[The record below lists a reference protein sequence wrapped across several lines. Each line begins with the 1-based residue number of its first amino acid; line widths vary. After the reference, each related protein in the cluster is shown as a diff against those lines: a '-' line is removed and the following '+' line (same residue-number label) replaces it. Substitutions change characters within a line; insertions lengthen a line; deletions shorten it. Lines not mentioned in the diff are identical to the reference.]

1 MVISTSF
8 PFAVDIGNG
17 HSKYATGKQ
26 LGSVPSYI
34 RVLSE
39 DQEVYQDPDS
49 RIVRYENGPN
59 QHLLNKTWV
68 IGKLA
73 QALSGNGLYTLEKHE
88 LAAQMVLGLI
98 PIPPDIEDI
107 RITKLVYSLPD
118 DLNDKDV
125 KAVQQALLGKHWISI
140 DGRPVVVHIE
150 KVKVVFEGLGA
161 YIWAKHNNLL
171 KLTDG
176 YKTGVLDVGNK
187 TVILTP
193 FTGISHISERDK
205 RAVDN
210 IGVISLAESISRDK
224 IFRSPGVQ
232 SRVNVDL
239 ILRGISEGT
248 YMYGTG
254 SNGISFKDVFPRYQ
268 EEWINNIRIFMRHIW
283 GSMSS
288 EIGEILAVGGG
299 SHLLAPLQ
307 ARIGADRFIIC
318 EDPTYANVKGM
329 LLLGD

>member
-1 MVISTSF
+1 MSISTSF
-8 PFAVDIGNG
+8 PLAVDIGNG
-17 HSKYATGKQ
+17 YLKFATGKL
-26 LGSVPSYI
+26 LGSIPSYI
-34 RVLSE
+34 RMVNE
-39 DQEVYQDPDS
+39 DQELYKDPNS
-49 RIVRYENGPN
+49 RIVKYQNGPN
-59 QHLLNKTWV
+59 QHLLNRTWV

-73 QALSGNGLYTLEKHE
+73 QALSGNGLYTLEKQQ
-88 LAAQMVLGLI
+88 LAAQMVMGLI
-98 PIPPDIEDI
+98 PIPPDIEEI
-107 RITKLVYSLPD
+107 KITRLVYSLPD
-118 DLNDKDV
+118 NLNSKDV
-125 KAVQQALLGKHWISI
+125 QAVQQALLGKHWISI
-140 DGRPVVVHIE
+140 DGKNVVVEIQ
-150 KVKVVFEGLGA
+150 KVDVVFEGLGA

-210 IGVISLAESISRDK
+210 IGVISLAEAISRDK
-224 IFRSPGVQ
+224 IFRGPGVQ

-248 YMYGTG
+248 FMYGTG
-254 SNGISFKDVFPRYQ
+254 SNGISFREVFPQYQ

-283 GSMSS
+283 GSMST

-299 SHLLAPLQ
+299 SHLLTPLQ
-307 ARIGADRFIIC
+307 ERIGADRFIIC